1 MVFEWDLIVRYGPT
15 LLQGLWMTMWIVFLA
30 VVIAI
35 VLGLPLAL
43 ALVSRSAVVRISVR
57 VYVEVMRGT
66 PILIVL
72 FILYYGGPSMGL
84 VLDAVPAGIIGM
96 GLYGAAYFAEIF
108 RSGLQSIPPGQVEAA
123 RMLGLT
129 KSQVLFRVK
138 GPQMLSL
145 IIPPGANQ
153 VVILIKESAL
163 LSIITVPELTKITA
177 QIVAE
182 TFAIV
187 EPYVA
192 IALLYWALIE
202 LVSRLFRKLETLV
215 RHGQ

>member
-1 MVFEWDLIVRYGPT
+1 MVFEWDLIVRYGPA
-15 LLQGLWMTMWIVFLA
+15 LLQGLWMTVWIVSLA
-30 VVIAI
+30 IIIAI
-35 VLGLPLAL
+35 VLGLPLSL
-43 ALVSRSAVVRISVR
+43 ALVSRSACLRISIR
-57 VYVEVMRGT
+57 VYVEIMRGT

-72 FILYYGGPSMGL
+72 FILYYGGPTIGL

-108 RSGLQSIPPGQVEAA
+108 RSGLQSIPRGQVEAA

-129 KSQVLFRVK
+129 KGQVLFRVK

-145 IIPPGANQ
+145 ILPPGANQ
-153 VVILIKESAL
+153 IVILIKESAL
-163 LSIITVPELTKITA
+163 LSIITVPEMTKITA

-187 EPYVA
+187 EPYAAV
-192 IALLYWALIE
+192 ALLYWALIE
-202 LVSRLFRKLETLV
+202 LVSRLFRKLEKMV
-215 RHGQ
+215 RYGQ